1 MNLCSIKCSK
11 FTNNNGIKRKREI
24 YGKID
29 PNYYCILTVVL
40 KSLKLLM
47 KKN

>member
-1 MNLCSIKCSK
+1 MNLYSITFSK
-11 FTNNNGIKRKREI
+11 LTNNNGIKIKREI